1 MYSTG
6 RATGVGHAGG
16 RIIRHDGP
24 GVRGRRRGVKGE
36 LAPERATSLPGGR
49 MQALGSP
56 WHRFALAAVLILST
70 LLNLLWLPSEGYANT
85 YYAATVKNM
94 LTSWSNFFFVSFD
107 AGFVSVDKP
116 PLGLWIQAASA
127 WLFGFSG
134 PSLLLPQAIAGVLSV
149 ALLYHL
155 VRRTFGPVA
164 GLLAAL
170 ALAVTPISVAVQRN
184 NVMDALL
191 ILVLLLA
198 TWTFVVAAE
207 RGSLRWLLL
216 GAAVV
221 GLGFNIKMLQAFLVL
236 PAFYLLYLLA
246 ARVSWRR
253 RLTSRPPGSGHT

>member
-1 MYSTG
+1 MYSAG

-24 GVRGRRRGVKGE
+24 GVRGRRRDVKGE

-49 MQALGSP
+49 MRALGSP

-94 LTSWSNFFFVSFD
+94 LTSWSNFFFVSYD

-127 WLFGFSG
+127 YLFGFHG
-134 PSLLLPQAIAGVLSV
+134 VTLLLPQAIASVLSV

-164 GLLAAL
+164 GGFFAPGFLAA
-170 ALAVTPISVAVQRN
+170 P
-184 NVMDALL
+184 L
-191 ILVLLLA
+191 ILLPQRKN
-198 TWTFVVAAE
+198 T
-207 RGSLRWLLL
+207 L
-216 GAAVV
+216 G
-221 GLGFNIKMLQAFLVL
+221 
-236 PAFYLLYLLA
+236 
-246 ARVSWRR
+246 
-253 RLTSRPPGSGHT
+253 